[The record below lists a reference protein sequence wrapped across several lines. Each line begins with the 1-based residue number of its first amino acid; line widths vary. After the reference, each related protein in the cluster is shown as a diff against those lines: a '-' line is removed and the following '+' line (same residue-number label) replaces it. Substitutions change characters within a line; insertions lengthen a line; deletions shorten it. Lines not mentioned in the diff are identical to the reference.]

1 MRIWVID
8 DNPLHSSLVRAVLE
22 NRGDEYKIFSSV
34 REIKEFICKE
44 NFEQLPDIVFIDLHL
59 DKESRGEDLL
69 EFFKTNLKGKS
80 ITYIAFTADIESRK
94 DLLDLGFNNVIYK
107 PITKERLEALIGD
120 IIHGTKKDHKYAG

>member
-44 NFEQLPDIVFIDLHL
+44 NFEQLPDIV
-59 DKESRGEDLL
+59 LL
-69 EFFKTNLKGKS
+69 
-80 ITYIAFTADIESRK
+80 TYT
-94 DLLDLGFNNVIYK
+94 
-107 PITKERLEALIGD
+107 
-120 IIHGTKKDHKYAG
+120 